1 MSIPKVG
8 HGHEPNPV
16 SGSRLRLSPTSR
28 VSLLH
33 LKDTNDKAVGRWR
46 DEYAPNS
53 AKDREH
59 NLLKLSVWNPCARS
73 RLTFRAQARGTKTR
87 EPRSGTGDA
96 ITRCLQRFVRR
107 TKSHGLAYSE
117 HARTIAKKI
126 QASQSKRIHRRPSVK
141 MHTAGRNAIERSL
154 NLGTR

>member
-87 EPRSGTGDA
+87 EPRSGTEAA
-96 ITRCLQRFVRR
+96 IPRCLQRLVR
-107 TKSHGLAYSE
+107 HQ
-117 HARTIAKKI
+117 ARFFKLHNPKMLNARAMITQTTSGIYI
-126 QASQSKRIHRRPSVK
+126 CQPSNCIP
-141 MHTAGRNAIERSL
+141 R
-154 NLGTR
+154 